1 MRVSE
6 SVKESMHIWYDF
18 YFDVLV
24 PQNFKFSVEIFWYTH
39 TGKFEIDH
47 YEYDQELQQN
57 TFIHAKAYF
66 PVFSRR
72 FRQ

>member
-1 MRVSE
+1 M
-6 SVKESMHIWYDF
+6 
-18 YFDVLV
+18 
-24 PQNFKFSVEIFWYTH
+24 IFILMYWHLKAYTH
-39 TGKFEIDH
+39 TGEFEIDH

-57 TFIHAKAYF
+57 IFIHAKAYF

>member
-1 MRVSE
+1 MISIL
-6 SVKESMHIWYDF
+6 MYWH
-18 YFDVLV
+18 LL
-24 PQNFKFSVEIFWYTH
+24 FWYTH
-39 TGKFEIDH
+39 TGEFEIDH

-57 TFIHAKAYF
+57 IFIHAKACF

>member
-1 MRVSE
+1 MIFILMYWHLKTS
-6 SVKESMHIWYDF
+6 
-18 YFDVLV
+18 
-24 PQNFKFSVEIFWYTH
+24 IFWYTH
-39 TGKFEIDH
+39 TGEFEIDH

-57 TFIHAKAYF
+57 IFIHAKAYF

>member
-1 MRVSE
+1 MIFILIYWHLKTYSE
-6 SVKESMHIWYDF
+6 S
-18 YFDVLV
+18 LL
-24 PQNFKFSVEIFWYTH
+24 FWYTH

>member
-1 MRVSE
+1 M
-6 SVKESMHIWYDF
+6 
-18 YFDVLV
+18 
-24 PQNFKFSVEIFWYTH
+24 IFILMYWHLKNTH

>member
-1 MRVSE
+1 MYWHL
-6 SVKESMHIWYDF
+6 KT
-18 YFDVLV
+18 
-24 PQNFKFSVEIFWYTH
+24 YTH
-39 TGKFEIDH
+39 TGKFEI
-47 YEYDQELQQN
+47 EYDQELQQN

>member
-1 MRVSE
+1 M
-6 SVKESMHIWYDF
+6 YDF
-18 YFDVLV
+18 YFGSRLLNDL
-24 PQNFKFSVEIFWYTH
+24 FWYTH
-39 TGKFEIDH
+39 TGEFEIDH

-57 TFIHAKAYF
+57 IFIHAKAYF

>member
-1 MRVSE
+1 MIFILMYWHLKTSIFQ
-6 SVKESMHIWYDF
+6 SKS
-18 YFDVLV
+18 LL
-24 PQNFKFSVEIFWYTH
+24 FWYTH
-39 TGKFEIDH
+39 TGEFEIDH

-57 TFIHAKAYF
+57 IFIHAKAYF